1 MIRNED
7 AYYTGYYR
15 NVREL
20 GAVPALVFDTICG
33 LIRETGIG
41 EIANSTLM
49 EFLGIKSK
57 RTLIDAINKIVEAG
71 YIEKK
76 NGDGRGNKCIYYIT
90 EKGVKNVPFMTE
102 KGCRKYTKRVQILH
116 EKGAE
121 NAPINK
127 VLNKELKKSGGVTRE
142 AQHTPLSD
150 TTPQIFEKGK
160 NIMEDFNEFWSLYPD
175 ADKWQNEKENCERV
189 WHTLQQNWRDNLL
202 QQLRQGQ
209 MWRRRENDNPYF
221 YLRNYNGETVRA
233 ELPFHRQG
241 TKEFA
246 KWMDEQEKAG
256 NQIAIMR
263 YGDDGKLA
271 YCLVADVEIME
282 AAGAKFL
289 TIMQR
294 RSGE

>member
-1 MIRNED
+1 MIHNED
-7 AYYTGYYR
+7 AYYTGYFR

-90 EKGVKNVPFMTE
+90 EKGAENVPFMVE

-127 VLNKELKKSGGVTRE
+127 VLNKELKESGGVTHD
-142 AQHTPLSD
+142 AQHAPLST
-150 TTPQIFEKGK
+150 TTPQNFG
-160 NIMEDFNEFWSLYPD
+160 NMDDFNEWWSLFTGD
-175 ADKWQNEKENCERV
+175 TEWQGEKENCERV
-189 WHTLQQNWRDNLL
+189 WNTLQQSWRDNLV
-202 QQLRQGQ
+202 QMAKNGLR
-209 MWRRRENDNPYF
+209 WRQRENDNPYW
-221 YLRNYNGETVRA
+221 YLKNYNGETAQR
-233 ELPFHRQG
+233 ELPYMRQG
-241 TKEFA
+241 TLKFTR
-246 KWMDEQEKAG
+246 WLDEQERAG
-256 NQIAIMR
+256 RKIAIMR
-263 YGDDGKLA
+263 YEGSLA
-271 YCLVADVEIME
+271 YCLTSDVELME
-282 AAGAKFL
+282 SAGAQFL
-289 TIMQR
+289 SVMER
-294 RSGE
+294 RTSE